1 MEALIFACP
10 KTPGQIEPGIGI
22 DQEISCDFQSVIIK
36 CSMPPLLGKG
46 CADH

>member
-10 KTPGQIEPGIGI
+10 KTRRPIEPETGI